1 MVELKGKMF
10 LVLEGQ
16 EFAKEK
22 IQGGEE
28 IEGKKEEELAFVVL
42 LLD

>member
-1 MVELKGKMF
+1 MVKMF

-16 EFAKEK
+16 EFAWEK
-22 IQGGEE
+22 IQVGEE
-28 IEGKKEEELAFVVL
+28 IEEKKEEELVWVVL